1 MPKKQPSVFA
11 EPVEVEEVT
20 QVVEEQPVIVN
31 SDNIN
36 ARIKGTWTMFWGK
49 QVFNFQDD
57 NRYSIPR
64 DLYAYLKKN
73 GNIYDT
79 I

>member
-11 EPVEVEEVT
+11 EPVEEET
-20 QVVEEQPVIVN
+20 QQVAEVQPVIVN
-31 SDNIN
+31 PDNVT

-49 QVFNFQDD
+49 QVFEFQDG

-64 DLYAYLKKN
+64 DLFAYLKKN

-79 I
+79 L

>member
-49 QVFNFQDD
+49 QVFNFQDG

-64 DLYAYLKKN
+64 DRYAYLKKN

>member
-11 EPVEVEEVT
+11 EPVDEETPQVEV
-20 QVVEEQPVIVN
+20 QPVVVN
-31 SDNIN
+31 ADNIN

-49 QVFNFQDD
+49 QVFEFQDG